1 MNCTLKEENDIEV
14 PWTTV
19 TMGLTQLSSN
29 EGTMGPNK
37 LTIKTNVHHNHFTSG
52 KYHEKAK

>member
-1 MNCTLKEENDIEV
+1 MQ
-14 PWTTV
+14 V
-19 TMGLTQLSSN
+19 TMIVPIKKPDRYHDTDSELQLNSN